1 MYYMHWT
8 LDDIKKLTV
17 QQFNWIV
24 RELEEQKK
32 REARALRRRR

>member
-8 LDDIKKLTV
+8 LDDIKRLTIP
-17 QQFNWIV
+17 QFNWIV

-32 REARALRRRR
+32 REARALRRR